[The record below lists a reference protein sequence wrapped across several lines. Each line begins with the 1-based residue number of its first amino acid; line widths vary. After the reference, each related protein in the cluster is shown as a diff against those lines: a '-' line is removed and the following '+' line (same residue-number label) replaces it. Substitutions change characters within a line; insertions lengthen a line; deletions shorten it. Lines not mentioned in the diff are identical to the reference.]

1 MCGAAASG
9 GMSPINGVREMAS
22 GSKASSKKAGAVE
35 DRQSRVTGEAPA
47 TDFEPNS
54 ASRGG
59 VYIFYWLVVCCS
71 AAVCLGL
78 IGWLAPFV
86 LGHAVPLYLSLL
98 ISAAV
103 GLVFG
108 STVRITTQW
117 ERAVVLRLGRFHKVV
132 GPGVF
137 LCIPF
142 FDHVSIHIDQR
153 MVTSSFSAEA
163 ALTSDLV
170 PVDVDAVLFWMVWD
184 PKRACLEVENY
195 PKAVLFAAQTALR
208 DAIGTIP
215 LSELSLRRKEIDRAI
230 QDEIAPVCEEWGIT
244 ITSVRI
250 RDIMV
255 PKDLEDALSKEAQAE
270 RERNARGILAEIEK
284 DISDMYGEAAK
295 AYDDNGTALKLR
307 AMSLAYEGARDGK
320 GVLLVPSQLVNG
332 FDPSSLGLGSK
343 D

>member
-1 MCGAAASG
+1 
-9 GMSPINGVREMAS
+9 MATHS
-22 GSKASSKKAGAVE
+22 NTAETKGSQRP
-35 DRQSRVTGEAPA
+35 RQSQFPEETPTTE
-47 TDFEPNS
+47 FESNT

-59 VYIFYWLVVCCS
+59 VYVFYWLVVCTS
-71 AAVCLGL
+71 TVLLMGIVALVTQNAFGKAA
-78 IGWLAPFV
+78 
-86 LGHAVPLYLSLL
+86 PLYL
-98 ISAAV
+98 AV
-103 GLVFG
+103 PFSIIMGFILG
-108 STVRITTQW
+108 GTVRITTQW
-117 ERAVVLRLGRFHKVV
+117 ERAVVLRMGRFHKVA

-142 FDHVSIHIDQR
+142 LDHVSIHIDQR
-153 MVTSSFSAEA
+153 MIASSFSAEA

-215 LSELSLRRKEIDRAI
+215 LSELSMRRKEIDRTI
-230 QDEIAPVCEEWGIT
+230 QEEIAPRCEEWGIT

-250 RDIMV
+250 RDIKV

-270 RERNARGILAEIEK
+270 RERNARVILAEIEK
-284 DISDMYGEAAK
+284 DISDMYVEAAN
-295 AYDDNGTALKLR
+295 AYKGNETALKLR
-307 AMSLAYEGARDGK
+307 ALSLAYEGARDGK

-332 FDPSSLGLGSK
+332 FDPSCLDLSSRS
-343 D
+343 